1 MTPMPSS
8 LVIVSGL
15 SGSGKSVAL
24 RTLEDLGFYCVD
36 NLPANLLPD
45 LVQNMATDDLR
56 RHRVAVGIDVRNL
69 TNDLRLIGDLLT
81 RVKAQ
86 GFDTKLVFFDTDDAV
101 LIKRFSETRRKHPLS
116 MQGLPLSDAIAQERR
131 QLHPLVALADLVVD
145 TTELNVHQLRK
156 RVLDE
161 VQGHAR
167 NSISILFESFAY
179 KRGVPPDA
187 DFVFDTR
194 CLPNPH
200 WVPELRPLSGKDAA
214 VKAYFEA
221 DPQVATY
228 LRQITEFIDTWLP
241 RFEAETRSYLTV
253 AFGCTG
259 GKHRSVY
266 LAESLARHCSAGGH
280 DKVMVYHR
288 ELE

>member
-1 MTPMPSS
+1 
-8 LVIVSGL
+8 
-15 SGSGKSVAL
+15 
-24 RTLEDLGFYCVD
+24 
-36 NLPANLLPD
+36 
-45 LVQNMATDDLR
+45 MATDDLR

-116 MQGLPLSDAIAQERR
+116 MQGLPLSDAIAEERR
-131 QLHPLVALADLVVD
+131 QLQPLVALADLVVD

-167 NSISILFESFAY
+167 SSISILFESFAY

-221 DPQVATY
+221 DPQVGTY
-228 LRQITEFIDTWLP
+228 LQQITTFIDTWLP

>member
-1 MTPMPSS
+1 MSTAPSS

-45 LVQNMATDDLR
+45 LVQNMASDDLR

-69 TNDLRLIGDLLT
+69 TNDLGLIGDLLT

-131 QLHPLVALADLVVD
+131 QLQPLVALADLVVD

-161 VQGHAR
+161 VQGYAR
-167 NSISILFESFAY
+167 SSISILFESFAY

-221 DPQVATY
+221 DPQVGIY
-228 LRQITEFIDTWLP
+228 LQQIIAFIDTWLP

>member
-1 MTPMPSS
+1 MSAIPSS

-45 LVQNMATDDLR
+45 LVQNMASDDLR

-69 TNDLRLIGDLLT
+69 TNDLRLIGNLLT
-81 RVKAQ
+81 RVQAQ

-131 QLHPLVALADLVVD
+131 QLQPLVALADLVID
-145 TTELNVHQLRK
+145 TTELNVHQLR
-156 RVLDE
+156 RRILDE
-161 VQGHAR
+161 VQGHSR

-200 WVPELRPLSGKDAA
+200 WLPELRPLTGKDTA
-214 VKAYFEA
+214 VKAYFESE
-221 DPQVATY
+221 PYVGTY
-228 LRQITEFIDTWLP
+228 LQQVTAFIDTWLP

-280 DKVMVYHR
+280 DKVMLYHR

>member
-1 MTPMPSS
+1 MSTTPSS

-45 LVQNMATDDLR
+45 LVQNMASDDLR

-69 TNDLRLIGDLLT
+69 TNDLGLIGDLLT

-131 QLHPLVALADLVVD
+131 QLQPLVALADLVVD

-161 VQGHAR
+161 VQGYAR
-167 NSISILFESFAY
+167 SSISILFESFAY

-221 DPQVATY
+221 DPQVGIY
-228 LRQITEFIDTWLP
+228 LQQIIAFIDTWLP